1 MLLDILVALFKT
13 VIVYKALC
21 IFSVHDIQK

>member
-1 MLLDILVALFKT
+1 MLLDILVALFRT
-13 VIVYKALC
+13 VIVYKALW